1 MLRPL
6 EYAIML
12 FSWATLMLI
21 IFLHTQL
28 YGSGTT
34 LPNSEPTPSKSRRRN
49 DCLVQG
55 SQVLLIRIA
64 DRLESGAMITGEK
77 QSDGTSS
84 YKPRNTSAD

>member
-34 LPNSEPTPSKSRRRN
+34 LPNSEPTPCQIKKT
-49 DCLVQG
+49 Q
-55 SQVLLIRIA
+55 
-64 DRLESGAMITGEK
+64 
-77 QSDGTSS
+77 
-84 YKPRNTSAD
+84 